1 MLSFFSCTS
10 QEICSIWKC
19 RMEWELTLVSLT
31 GFCFWPSL
39 IAYKFSFI
47 IYCSTTLFFPNLEYI
62 ERVKIWMNTVHSIN
76 HFLPIDS
83 RDKKNTQYKND
94 ILSSERKF
102 ALVNFKAV
110 LITHVNKNVE
120 KFIDPL
126 FKINFDFQAKM

>member
-1 MLSFFSCTS
+1 ML
-10 QEICSIWKC
+10 
-19 RMEWELTLVSLT
+19 
-31 GFCFWPSL
+31 
-39 IAYKFSFI
+39 
-47 IYCSTTLFFPNLEYI
+47 
-62 ERVKIWMNTVHSIN
+62 MNTVHSIN

-94 ILSSERKF
+94 ILSSEWKF

-126 FKINFDFQAKM
+126 FRINFDFLGKDVKKLI